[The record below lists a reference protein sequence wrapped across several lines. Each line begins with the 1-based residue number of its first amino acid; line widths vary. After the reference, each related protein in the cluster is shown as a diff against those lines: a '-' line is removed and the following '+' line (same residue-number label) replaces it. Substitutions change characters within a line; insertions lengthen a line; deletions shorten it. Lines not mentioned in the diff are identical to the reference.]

1 MPTAPGVSQCDCLLE
16 RVSEAQFSEE
26 LDDGSQLFVSIR
38 ADRKRQ
44 KLCVDFTGTS
54 DQRSDNFNAPLAVT
68 KAAVLYVIRSL
79 IDVDIPLN
87 EGCFAPLELN
97 VPLGS
102 MLNPLPPAAVVAI
115 AECLNVCNLLFGAFG
130 VQAASQGTMNNLSF
144 GNRSC
149 QYYETVAGGGGAG
162 EGFCGSRGLQSH
174 MTNSRLT
181 DPEVLED
188 RYPVRLEEFAYRA
201 GSGGPGRWRGG
212 DGLVRTLRF
221 LEPMDVS
228 LICGSRRVAP
238 FGLRGGE
245 PGARLR
251 AHYTDGDVQVC
262 RMYALVATRWKDPAP
277 PRGWRFGDISINAD

>member
-1 MPTAPGVSQCDCLLE
+1 M
-16 RVSEAQFSEE
+16 
-26 LDDGSQLFVSIR
+26 
-38 ADRKRQ
+38 
-44 KLCVDFTGTS
+44 DFTGTS
-54 DQRSDNFNAPLAVT
+54 HQRSDNFNAPLAVT

-79 IDVDIPLN
+79 LDVDIPLN
-87 EGCFAPLELN
+87 EGCFAPIELK

-102 MLNPLPPAAVVAI
+102 MLNPLPPAAVVAG
-115 AECLNVCNLLFGAFG
+115 NVEVSQVLCNLLFGAFG

-144 GNRSC
+144 GNRRC

-162 EGFCGSRGLQSH
+162 KGFCGSKGLQSH

-188 RYPVRLEEFAYRA
+188 RYPVQLEEFAYRS
-201 GSGGPGRWRGG
+201 GSGGVGLWSGG

-238 FGLRGGE
+238 FGLQGGDS
-245 PGARLR
+245 GASGRTELLPKK
-251 AHYTDGDVQVC
+251 GDVQVLPGC
-262 RMYALVATRWKDPAP
+262 VHLQLRA
-277 PRGWRFGDISINAD
+277 GDAIRLLTPGGGGYGSHQH